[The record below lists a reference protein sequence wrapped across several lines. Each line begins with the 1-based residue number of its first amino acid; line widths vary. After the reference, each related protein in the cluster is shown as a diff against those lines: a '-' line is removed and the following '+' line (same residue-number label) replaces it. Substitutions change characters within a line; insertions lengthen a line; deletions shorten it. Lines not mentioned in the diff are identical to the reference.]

1 MTDREKIPS
10 IKPDQLDVASYRRSG
25 RSDPPKQSNFNGF
38 LVFVIALMA
47 IIMGVGGYTLH
58 EVQQNLAISNELL
71 DQGQSNIRDL
81 DSRLDATGTDV
92 SKTIQDL
99 SDQVKV
105 NFSEIDKLWKVAHR
119 QNRPDIQK
127 NMRGLATLK
136 SEVVKYEVRS
146 SKMIASFDSTLSE
159 MNSLTARIKSDNQ
172 ELITEISMLRGRVE
186 DQILYHEADKRDL
199 NLVKK
204 ELKEIAE
211 AIDSIDQHRRIIN
224 QKLAQL
230 REDVQLKE
238 TKNR

>member
-1 MTDREKIPS
+1 
-10 IKPDQLDVASYRRSG
+10 
-25 RSDPPKQSNFNGF
+25 
-38 LVFVIALMA
+38 MA
-47 IIMGVGGYTLH
+47 IIMGVGGYTLY

-99 SDQVKV
+99 SEQVKV

-127 NMRGLATLK
+127 NMRELATLK
-136 SEVVKYEVRS
+136 SEVVKYEARS

-186 DQILYHEADKRDL
+186 DQSLYQEADKRDL

-204 ELKEIAE
+204 ELKEIVE